1 MLSATCRTVVES
13 ALSSCVLPLS
23 KIFYSMCVS
32 DIQWSGGAR
41 AGVNAL
47 NPLLSMVE
55 SVGSGK
61 VEFKI
66 SSVPM
71 MTPGAIILTPR

>member
-41 AGVNAL
+41 AGLNAL
-47 NPLLSMVE
+47 NDPLLSMVE
-55 SVGSGK
+55 SVLGSGK

-71 MTPGAIILTPR
+71 MTPY